1 MQAAA
6 DDLVHY
12 SVHRSSSD
20 SKGGSVSPHI
30 SSSTE
35 CDALDAAIERDT
47 SSVGSKLGYRK
58 QATPLALGAV
68 DSCVY
73 STPGPSGGAAQRVAK
88 GVVGGDT
95 AHTVHDGATGGAQ
108 HMPVTHT
115 TTEEDIDR
123 DANLIGSFE
132 AQLYLSTLKLEKMA
146 QQRVNHQRELV
157 KCQNELK
164 QCQEALQYTRLQLE
178 ACQREQGHLQ
188 DQCAIVVQALEAVQA
203 HLTDSDAHEL
213 EDNRRLVRKS
223 AMNCKFDSDTH

>member
-1 MQAAA
+1 
-6 DDLVHY
+6 
-12 SVHRSSSD
+12 
-20 SKGGSVSPHI
+20 
-30 SSSTE
+30 
-35 CDALDAAIERDT
+35 
-47 SSVGSKLGYRK
+47 
-58 QATPLALGAV
+58 
-68 DSCVY
+68 
-73 STPGPSGGAAQRVAK
+73 
-88 GVVGGDT
+88 
-95 AHTVHDGATGGAQ
+95 
-108 HMPVTHT
+108 MPVTHT

-213 EDNRRLVRKS
+213 ENNQQLQQELEACQKERDELQV
-223 AMNCKFDSDTH
+223 